1 MEKESLEI
9 ASDLIIEVIDR
20 SNINIV
26 DKVELMRNLK
36 ELLLEQNYERD
47 IALLQQEQQKRKIK

>member
-47 IALLQQEQQKRKIK
+47 IALLQQEQKKRKMR

>member
-47 IALLQQEQQKRKIK
+47 IALLQQEQQKRKIR